1 MNPFEAI
8 GFQKCVMAAFD
19 NREFVENW
27 ERLRRKELKSKKV
40 MNQFISDV
48 RNLIWKRLTI
58 KVRKEICLK

>member
-19 NREFVENW
+19 NREFVKNW

-48 RNLIWKRLTI
+48 RNLIWERLTI